1 MKLSVRNIF
10 TLLLIFIAG
19 SIYSQGLSG
28 LTLEFNAACVSQ
40 SHNTF
45 TAKFKWTPPMPN
57 GSNQYILELSDETG
71 NFSNPK
77 ILGTYTDRN
86 NQLEPKVTFQFPK
99 EVHGNAYKIRV
110 RSTYPA
116 HSVESTSFSAYFL
129 EINTPLVLNGGHSDE
144 TLCPGHSKTISVDKQ
159 RAKAYRWYKDN
170 QLIANEK
177 GHSLVVSQAGTYYA
191 EVDYGDYCSNSAS
204 TRSNNVVFTA
214 AGTSGLTISGTPAD
228 AIICKG
234 NSYTMTASVQN
245 ATATYKWFRN
255 GTQISSGVGMYSFTT
270 ANTTSAAGI
279 YHVEMFSGQG
289 CSELSNKIEVRFKD
303 SFLANISSEE
313 GNVILPG
320 KTKNLSVTTT
330 APSPTYQWYKND
342 VEIVGANGASY
353 TANQAGKYHAKVT
366 QSGDCANSVNT
377 QVITLVNPDKYTVTI
392 DYKTPYT
399 DCTYDKIAL
408 VVKSIVASKESDKF
422 NIPVSDYNLFTYQ
435 WLKDETVFPSSSTSE
450 VLVSSIA
457 NNGRY
462 SLQLGL
468 SGASGVSFPRS
479 NELTVQ
485 LADGDYVKLNN
496 GDQALQFCSEK
507 HLLKASVEDA
517 NATYTWF
524 KDGVSIKEEKGGYQL
539 EISETGLYH
548 VQITTSGDCKASS
561 NFVYAEKKEVFA
573 NWINQNTQK
582 QAFLNYKTYHLGISH
597 NMTNPTIQWYRNNM
611 PITGEN
617 QPNYTVNQPGSYH
630 VELTE
635 VGGCGATIR
644 TTPKQFVAPIGFNA
658 VIGYRE
664 SQNACGGTEVT
675 MELQKL
681 EAILSKTT
689 DTQETVLIPA
699 NEYEKFDLQWVKND
713 VPEAGQKAPQI
724 TIHKPA
730 TGVVSDNYSLNVG
743 YGTIIVNSNQ
753 LSVSFITIPDV
764 TISSGGSHVL
774 CDGSDLI
781 LKSSL
786 TSSTY
791 NYQWYRNNELIN
803 GATSFELKVTEP
815 GGYHVKVSSGGCSK
829 ISETANVT
837 NFSTDVVTVDVDVT
851 KTVNITGTDGVK
863 VTASGADTYLWVAPD
878 GTVVSNE
885 AVVILKE
892 TGKYILTA
900 TVGGCKTTIILN
912 AQAIIINDIPNV
924 VTPNGDGSND
934 TWAIPST
941 YSNRDNVKVTIYSPE
956 GKVEL
961 STTNYKNDWPK
972 NYTKDLNKRA
982 LVYLY
987 VIEIDGKVEKQG
999 TISVLK

>member
-86 NQLEPKVTFQFPK
+86 NLLEPKVTFQFPK

-204 TRSNNVVFTA
+204 TRSNNVVFSA

-408 VVKSIVASKESDKF
+408 VVKSIVASKGSDKF
-422 NIPVSDYNLFTYQ
+422 NIPASDYNLFTYR

-539 EISETGLYH
+539 EISQTGLYH

-582 QAFLNYKTYHLGISH
+582 QAFLNYKTYPLGISH

-681 EAILSKTT
+681 EAILSKTA

-786 TSSTY
+786 TSSAY